1 MLHEIILDLTVG
13 STDVMPVTK
22 FNTTFDADHINSL
35 FARQVSAI
43 TFFPQGSAYR
53 FSQELGEKCYDHD
66 HKDNQPALDFR
77 AAAGRTLCSG
87 ANGC

>member
-1 MLHEIILDLTVG
+1 MLHEIILALTVG

-53 FSQELGEKCYDHD
+53 FS
-66 HKDNQPALDFR
+66 
-77 AAAGRTLCSG
+77 
-87 ANGC
+87 